1 MSSENVNEVD
11 NLRDDRGRS
20 PLRRSRSRS
29 PVERRDRDAGRSRS
43 RSRQRSP
50 PPPPPEDHDTNP
62 GDNLFVTGL
71 SYKTA
76 SADLEELFNKYGKVQ
91 KAEVIYDPH
100 TRESRGFAFIRMNSG
115 EDADRCVDSLNGML
129 VDGRAITVEK
139 AKRSRPRT
147 PTPGRYYGPP
157 KREGGRRPERGD
169 RRYEPAPYYDR
180 YDRDPRSRGY
190 ERGYDRY
197 DRGGGGGGGGGYD
210 RMYPADRGYDRYDR
224 YERDRYD
231 RDRRPPPSRYDA
243 YPPRPR
249 SPY

>member
-1 MSSENVNEVD
+1 MSSEHANDVD

-29 PVERRDRDAGRSRS
+29 PVERRDRDVGRSQYTNLRVRS
-43 RSRQRSP
+43 NS

-62 GDNLFVTGL
+62 GDNLFITGL

-76 SADLEELFNKYGKVQ
+76 TADLEELFNKYGKVQ
-91 KAEVIYDPH
+91 KAEVIYHPH
-100 TRESRGFAFIRMNSG
+100 TRESRGFAFIRMNS
-115 EDADRCVDSLNGML
+115 
-129 VDGRAITVEK
+129 AITVEK

-157 KREGGRRPERGD
+157 KRDGRRPERMD
-169 RRYEPAPYYDR
+169 RRYEPAPFYDRYERDPRPSRYDR
-180 YDRDPRSRGY
+180 YDRYDRMYVDRGY
-190 ERGYDRY
+190 ERGAPGGA
-197 DRGGGGGGGGGYD
+197 GGGAGGG
-210 RMYPADRGYDRYDR
+210 YDR

-231 RDRRPPPSRYDA
+231 RYDRERRPPPARYDA
-243 YPPRPR
+243 YPPRQR